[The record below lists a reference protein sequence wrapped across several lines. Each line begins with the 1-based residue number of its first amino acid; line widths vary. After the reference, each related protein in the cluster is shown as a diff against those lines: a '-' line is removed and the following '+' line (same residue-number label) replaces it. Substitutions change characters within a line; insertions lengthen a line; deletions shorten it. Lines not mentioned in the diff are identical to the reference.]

1 MTFCHYFHVV
11 HAKCL
16 HVYYKIYQNNTF
28 CNEKSDVIFQGLY
41 TETKMNITQ
50 INKAIRSYVKP
61 FKKDRAWVIEQ
72 VEREKNYWVSLLS
85 EMSQEEVYAYAQKIN
100 IQTGFSEIRKIDIV
114 SVKKNIVSIKGYETN
129 HAYYKRYPH
138 LFGK

>member
-1 MTFCHYFHVV
+1 
-11 HAKCL
+11 
-16 HVYYKIYQNNTF
+16 
-28 CNEKSDVIFQGLY
+28 
-41 TETKMNITQ
+41 MNITQ

-61 FKKDRAWVIEQ
+61 LKKDRAWVIEQ

-85 EMSQEEVYAYAQKIN
+85 EMSQEEVYACAREIN
-100 IQTGFSEIRKIDIV
+100 IQPEFSDIKKADLA

>member
-1 MTFCHYFHVV
+1 
-11 HAKCL
+11 
-16 HVYYKIYQNNTF
+16 
-28 CNEKSDVIFQGLY
+28 
-41 TETKMNITQ
+41 MNITQ
-50 INKAIRSYVKP
+50 IKTAIRGYVKP
-61 FKKDRAWVIEQ
+61 LKKDRAWVIKQ

-85 EMSQEEVYAYAQKIN
+85 EMSQEEVYAFAQKIN
-100 IQTGFSEIRKIDIV
+100 IQTSFSEIRKIDLV